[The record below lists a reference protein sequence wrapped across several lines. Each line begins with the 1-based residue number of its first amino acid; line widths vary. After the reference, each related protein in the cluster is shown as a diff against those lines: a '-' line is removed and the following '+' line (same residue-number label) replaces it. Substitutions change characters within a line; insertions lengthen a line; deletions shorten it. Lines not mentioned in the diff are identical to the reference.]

1 MRHLINIFRNIIPK
15 RLPSKAGVK
24 PSHHPFY
31 TRPLIYTKLRM
42 DNQQQLTLYKAMDL
56 AG

>member
-42 DNQQQLTLYKAMDL
+42 DNQQRLTLYKAMDL